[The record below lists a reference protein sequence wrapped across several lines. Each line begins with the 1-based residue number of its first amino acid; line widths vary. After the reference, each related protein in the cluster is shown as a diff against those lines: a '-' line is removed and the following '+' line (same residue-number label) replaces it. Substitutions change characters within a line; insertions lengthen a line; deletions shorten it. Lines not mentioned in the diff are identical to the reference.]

1 MSEKGKNIALSSYD
15 DIFKDSETRQMEEQ
29 LAEKEVVQE
38 IDLLEL
44 HPFKK
49 HPFQVR
55 VDEEMMKTVE
65 SIVEYG
71 VLTPAIVRPR
81 KQGGYEIIS
90 GHRRAKAADMAGL
103 FSLPC
108 IVRNLDDDAATILMV
123 DANLQRENILPSE
136 RAWAFRMKL
145 EAMKR
150 QAGRP
155 SLENSG
161 QIDQNLKG
169 TVSRDKLGEDS
180 GISSKNVQRYI
191 RLTYLIPQLL
201 DMVDEKKMGFIPAV
215 ELSFLSPEKQNDVLN
230 AMDYAQCTPSLSQA
244 QRIRQLAK
252 SKDYS
257 LDKVEEIMNEEKKPE
272 IDHVT
277 IKHDKIR
284 QYFPKSYTPKQMED
298 TIIKLLDQWQKK
310 RNRDMNS
317 L

>member
-145 EAMKR
+145 EAIKR
-150 QAGRP
+150 QGERSDLTSRQIGGKLEAADVMGKEVGESGR
-155 SLENSG
+155 
-161 QIDQNLKG
+161 QI
-169 TVSRDKLGEDS
+169 
-180 GISSKNVQRYI
+180 QRYI
-191 RLTYLIPQLL
+191 RLTYLLPQLL
-201 DMVDEKKMGFIPAV
+201 DMVDDKKIGFNPAV
-215 ELSFLSPEKQNDVLN
+215 ELSFLTPEKQNDVLN

-277 IKHDKIR
+277 IKHDVIR
-284 QYFPKSYTPKQMED
+284 KYFPKSYTPKQMED
-298 TIIKLLDQWQKK
+298 TILKLLDQWQKK

>member
-145 EAMKR
+145 EAIKR
-150 QAGRP
+150 QGARTDLTSEQIAPKLSTEVIGEGAGV
-155 SLENSG
+155 SK
-161 QIDQNLKG
+161 D
-169 TVSRDKLGEDS
+169 TVK
-180 GISSKNVQRYI
+180 RYI
-191 RLTYLIPQLL
+191 RLTYLLPQLL
-201 DMVDEKKMGFIPAV
+201 DMVDDKKIGFNPAV
-215 ELSFLSPEKQNDVLN
+215 ELSFLTPEKQNDVLN

-277 IKHDKIR
+277 IKHDVIR
-284 QYFPKSYTPKQMED
+284 KYFPKSYTPKQMED
-298 TIIKLLDQWQKK
+298 TILKLLDQWQKK

>member
-150 QAGRP
+150 QGER
-155 SLENSG
+155 SDLTSG
-161 QIDQNLKG
+161 QIDQKLNG
-169 TVSRDKLGEDS
+169 SVSRDKIGEDS

-191 RLTYLIPQLL
+191 RLTYLLPQLL

-215 ELSFLSPEKQNDVLN
+215 ELSFLTPEKQNDVLS

-277 IKHDKIR
+277 IKHDVIR
-284 QYFPKSYTPKQMED
+284 KYFPKSYTPKQMED
-298 TIIKLLDQWQKK
+298 TILKLLDQWQKK

>member
-15 DIFKDSETRQMEEQ
+15 DIFKNSETRQMEEQ

-145 EAMKR
+145 EAIKR
-150 QAGRP
+150 QGARTDLTSEQIAPKLSTEVIGEVAGV
-155 SLENSG
+155 SK
-161 QIDQNLKG
+161 D
-169 TVSRDKLGEDS
+169 TVK
-180 GISSKNVQRYI
+180 RYI
-191 RLTYLIPQLL
+191 RLTYLLPQLL
-201 DMVDEKKMGFIPAV
+201 DMVDDKKIGFNPAV
-215 ELSFLSPEKQNDVLN
+215 ELSFLTPEKQNDVLN

-277 IKHDKIR
+277 IKHDVIR
-284 QYFPKSYTPKQMED
+284 KYFPKSYTPKQMED
-298 TIIKLLDQWQKK
+298 TILKLLDQWQKK

>member
-145 EAMKR
+145 EALNRTM
-150 QAGRP
+150 GRP
-155 SLENSG
+155 KNVG
-161 QIDQNLKG
+161 QVVPDYQGKRSTEVVAEG
-169 TVSRDKLGEDS
+169 TGES
-180 GISSKNVQRYI
+180 YKQVQRYI
-191 RLTYLIPQLL
+191 RLTYLLPQLL

>member
-15 DIFKDSETRQMEEQ
+15 DIFKSSETREMEDKI
-29 LAEKEVVQE
+29 AESEVVQE

-81 KQGGYEIIS
+81 KLGGYEIIS

-136 RAWAFRMKL
+136 RAWAFRMKYD
-145 EAMKR
+145 AMKR
-150 QAGRP
+150 QGER
-155 SLENSG
+155 SDLTSG
-161 QIDQNLKG
+161 QIG
-169 TVSRDKLGEDS
+169 PKLRTDEVMAS
-180 GISSKNVQRYI
+180 EANESARNIKRYI
-191 RLTYLIPQLL
+191 RLTYLLPNLL
-201 DMVDEKKMGFIPAV
+201 DMVDEKKLGFNIAV
-215 ELSFLSPEKQNDVLN
+215 ELSFLTPEKQNDVLN
-230 AMDYAQCTPSLSQA
+230 AMDYAQCPPSLSQA
-244 QRIRQLAK
+244 QRIRKLAK
-252 SKDYS
+252 SRDYS
-257 LDKVEEIMNEEKKPE
+257 LEKVEEILSEEKKPE
-272 IDHVT
+272 IDRVI

-298 TIIKLLDQWQKK
+298 TILKLLDQWQKK
-310 RNRDMNS
+310 RTRDMNS

>member
-15 DIFKDSETRQMEEQ
+15 DIFKSSETREMENKI
-29 LAEKEVVQE
+29 AESEVVQE

-136 RAWAFRMKL
+136 RAWAFRMKY

-150 QAGRP
+150 QGERSDLTSSQIGTKLRADQ
-155 SLENSG
+155 EMAQESG
-161 QIDQNLKG
+161 
-169 TVSRDKLGEDS
+169 VSR
-180 GISSKNVQRYI
+180 NQVQRYI
-191 RLTYLIPQLL
+191 RLTYLLPQLL
-201 DMVDEKKMGFIPAV
+201 DMVDDKKIGFNPAV
-215 ELSFLSPEKQNDVLN
+215 ELSFLTPEKQNDVLN

-257 LDKVEEIMNEEKKPE
+257 LEKVEEIMNEEKKPE
-272 IDHVT
+272 IDRVI

-298 TIIKLLDQWQKK
+298 TILKLLDQWQKK

>member
-136 RAWAFRMKL
+136 RAWAFRMKY

-150 QAGRP
+150 QGERSDLTSSQIGTKLRADQ
-155 SLENSG
+155 EMAQESG
-161 QIDQNLKG
+161 
-169 TVSRDKLGEDS
+169 VSR
-180 GISSKNVQRYI
+180 NQVQRYI
-191 RLTYLIPQLL
+191 RLTYLLPQLL
-201 DMVDEKKMGFIPAV
+201 DMVDDKKIGFNPAV
-215 ELSFLSPEKQNDVLN
+215 ELSFLTPEKQNDVLN

-277 IKHDKIR
+277 IKHDVIR
-284 QYFPKSYTPKQMED
+284 KYFPKSYTPKQMED
-298 TIIKLLDQWQKK
+298 TILKLLDQWQKK

>member
-15 DIFKDSETRQMEEQ
+15 DIFKSSETREMENKI
-29 LAEKEVVQE
+29 AESEVVQE

-145 EAMKR
+145 EAIRR

-155 SLENSG
+155 SVDNSG
-161 QIDQNLKG
+161 LIDQNLKG
-169 TVSRDKLGEDS
+169 TVSSVKIGW
-180 GISSKNVQRYI
+180 
-191 RLTYLIPQLL
+191 
-201 DMVDEKKMGFIPAV
+201 
-215 ELSFLSPEKQNDVLN
+215 ND
-230 AMDYAQCTPSLSQA
+230 
-244 QRIRQLAK
+244 
-252 SKDYS
+252 
-257 LDKVEEIMNEEKKPE
+257 
-272 IDHVT
+272 
-277 IKHDKIR
+277 
-284 QYFPKSYTPKQMED
+284 
-298 TIIKLLDQWQKK
+298 
-310 RNRDMNS
+310 
-317 L
+317 

>member
-191 RLTYLIPQLL
+191 RLTYLLPQLL

-257 LDKVEEIMNEEKKPE
+257 LDKVEEIMDEEKKPE

-277 IKHDKIR
+277 IKHDVIR
-284 QYFPKSYTPKQMED
+284 KYFPKSYTPKQMED
-298 TIIKLLDQWQKK
+298 TILKLLDQWQKK

>member
-136 RAWAFRMKL
+136 RAWAFRMKY
-145 EAMKR
+145 EAVKR

-155 SLENSG
+155 SKENAS
-161 QIDQNLKG
+161 QIGTNLRTDEEMAKDAG
-169 TVSRDKLGEDS
+169 VSR
-180 GISSKNVQRYI
+180 NQVQRYI
-191 RLTYLIPQLL
+191 RLTYLLPQLL
-201 DMVDEKKMGFIPAV
+201 DMVDEKKIGFNPAV
-215 ELSFLSPEKQNDVLN
+215 ELSFLTPEKQNDVLN

-277 IKHDKIR
+277 IKHDVIR
-284 QYFPKSYTPKQMED
+284 KYFPKSYTPKQMED
-298 TIIKLLDQWQKK
+298 TILKLLDQWQKK

>member
-103 FSLPC
+103 YSLPC

-145 EAMKR
+145 EALNRTM
-150 QAGRP
+150 GRP
-155 SLENSG
+155 KNVG
-161 QIDQNLKG
+161 QVVPDYQGKRSTEVVAEG
-169 TVSRDKLGEDS
+169 TGES
-180 GISSKNVQRYI
+180 YKQVQRYI
-191 RLTYLIPQLL
+191 RLTYLLPQLL

-277 IKHDKIR
+277 IKHDVIR
-284 QYFPKSYTPKQMED
+284 KYFPKSYTPKQMED

>member
-49 HPFQVR
+49 HPFQVS

-71 VLTPAIVRPR
+71 VLTPAIMRPR

-150 QAGRP
+150 QGER
-155 SLENSG
+155 SDLTSG
-161 QIDQNLKG
+161 QIDQKLNG
-169 TVSRDKLGEDS
+169 SVSRDKIGEDS

-191 RLTYLIPQLL
+191 RLTYLLPQLL

-277 IKHDKIR
+277 IKHDVIR
-284 QYFPKSYTPKQMED
+284 KYFPKSYTPKQMED
-298 TIIKLLDQWQKK
+298 TILKLLDQWQKK

>member
-49 HPFQVR
+49 HPFQVS

-136 RAWAFRMKL
+136 RAWAFRMKY

-150 QAGRP
+150 QGERSDLTSSQIGTKLRADQ
-155 SLENSG
+155 EMAQESG
-161 QIDQNLKG
+161 
-169 TVSRDKLGEDS
+169 VSR
-180 GISSKNVQRYI
+180 NQVQRYI
-191 RLTYLIPQLL
+191 RLTYLLPQLL
-201 DMVDEKKMGFIPAV
+201 DMVDDKKIGFNPAV
-215 ELSFLSPEKQNDVLN
+215 ELSFLTPEKQNDVLN

-277 IKHDKIR
+277 IKHDVIR
-284 QYFPKSYTPKQMED
+284 KYFPKSYTPKQMED
-298 TIIKLLDQWQKK
+298 TILKLLDQWQKK

>member
-15 DIFKDSETRQMEEQ
+15 DIFKNSETRQMEEQ

-145 EAMKR
+145 DAIKR
-150 QAGRP
+150 QGARTDLTSEQIAPKLSTEVIGEGAGV
-155 SLENSG
+155 SK
-161 QIDQNLKG
+161 D
-169 TVSRDKLGEDS
+169 TVK
-180 GISSKNVQRYI
+180 RYI
-191 RLTYLIPQLL
+191 RLTYLLPQLL
-201 DMVDEKKMGFIPAV
+201 DMVDEKKIGFNPAV
-215 ELSFLSPEKQNDVLN
+215 ELSFLTPEKQNDVLN

-277 IKHDKIR
+277 IKHDVIR
-284 QYFPKSYTPKQMED
+284 KYFPKSYTPKQMED
-298 TIIKLLDQWQKK
+298 TILKLLDQWQKK

>member
-150 QAGRP
+150 QGERAD
-155 SLENSG
+155 LTCG
-161 QIDQNLKG
+161 QVGHKLLG
-169 TVSRDKLGEDS
+169 TKSRDEMAEQTGES
-180 GISSKNVQRYI
+180 GRQIQRYI
-191 RLTYLIPQLL
+191 RLTYLLPQLL
-201 DMVDEKKMGFIPAV
+201 DMVDDKKIGFNPAV
-215 ELSFLSPEKQNDVLN
+215 ELSFLTPEKQNDVLN

-277 IKHDKIR
+277 IKHDVIR
-284 QYFPKSYTPKQMED
+284 KYFPKSYTPKQMED
-298 TIIKLLDQWQKK
+298 TILKLLDQWQKK

>member
-145 EAMKR
+145 DAMKR
-150 QAGRP
+150 QGERSDLTSRQIGGKLEAADVMGKEVGESGR
-155 SLENSG
+155 
-161 QIDQNLKG
+161 QI
-169 TVSRDKLGEDS
+169 
-180 GISSKNVQRYI
+180 QRYI
-191 RLTYLIPQLL
+191 RLTYLLPQLL
-201 DMVDEKKMGFIPAV
+201 DMVDDKKIGFNPAV
-215 ELSFLSPEKQNDVLN
+215 ELSFLTPEKQNDVLN

>member
-150 QAGRP
+150 QGER
-155 SLENSG
+155 SDLTSG
-161 QIDQNLKG
+161 QIDQKLNG
-169 TVSRDKLGEDS
+169 SVSRDKIGEDS

-191 RLTYLIPQLL
+191 RLTYLLPQLL

-277 IKHDKIR
+277 IKHDVIR
-284 QYFPKSYTPKQMED
+284 KYFPKSYTPKQMED
-298 TIIKLLDQWQKK
+298 TILKLLDQWQKK

>member
-108 IVRNLDDDAATILMV
+108 IVRNLDDDAATIFMV

-136 RAWAFRMKL
+136 RAWAFRMK
-145 EAMKR
+145 
-150 QAGRP
+150 
-155 SLENSG
+155 
-161 QIDQNLKG
+161 
-169 TVSRDKLGEDS
+169 
-180 GISSKNVQRYI
+180 
-191 RLTYLIPQLL
+191 
-201 DMVDEKKMGFIPAV
+201 
-215 ELSFLSPEKQNDVLN
+215 
-230 AMDYAQCTPSLSQA
+230 
-244 QRIRQLAK
+244 
-252 SKDYS
+252 
-257 LDKVEEIMNEEKKPE
+257 
-272 IDHVT
+272 
-277 IKHDKIR
+277 
-284 QYFPKSYTPKQMED
+284 
-298 TIIKLLDQWQKK
+298 
-310 RNRDMNS
+310 
-317 L
+317 